1 MEKNPWTGR
10 LGIEVIG
17 KMAGCCIETIAKWR
31 PQMIGLKRECSYCN
45 SFMKTIR
52 AGEVLS
58 PVFTGGMLEH
68 HVEVEE
74 PELSIGGLYFSSSK
88 FPTEKMVE
96 RWMAD
101 RDMEGEISKIDEHA
115 FFLPVGEPLFADS
128 IRMVW
133 VAPGVVG
140 EVGVSEK
147 QVATGGGQASMSSP
161 GITTTSMA
169 SGGELFPAQGI
180 PAEASNVPVGV
191 SPMMQ
196 GLTDVQD
203 GHQHEFFLTPV
214 NEVSGLRVKSFTS
227 YNNGHAHMVEC
238 AVDEDGTIDTRTAPD
253 QAPVGGHAHSHRLVW
268 PIGKSFGE
276 DDRPYERQYRVSS
289 SDVALLRKA
298 ATMIGSFCS
307 NINGGRGV
315 REAVG
320 DIMTQ
325 MSAAIE
331 RARGESPGVE
341 AVIPIRSDVIERLQG
356 CMREIGNIEAEI
368 AGILS
373 TTKAW
378 GVETEVSPRERGKYS
393 GRSLGSLRGEYNDL
407 TESGPHKE
415 GSAEWQKMKEL
426 SFAIRAKTGWG
437 KVSGKKGKKTEKSVD
452 ALLTEDEE
460 AALDLY

>member
-1 MEKNPWTGR
+1 MEKSPWTGR

-17 KMAGCCIETIAKWR
+17 KMAGCCIQTIAKWR

-45 SFMKTIR
+45 SFLKTIR

-74 PELSIGGLYFSSSK
+74 PELAIGGLYFSAEK
-88 FPTEKMVE
+88 YPTVELVE

-101 RDMEGEISKIDEHA
+101 RDLSGDVSKMDEHA
-115 FFLPVGEPLFADS
+115 FFLPMGDPLFADS
-128 IRMVW
+128 ARMVW

-140 EVGVSEK
+140 ELGVSEK

-169 SGGELFPAQGI
+169 SGGDLHPSQGPGAVAADVAGI
-180 PAEASNVPVGV
+180 PAIIQGV
-191 SPMMQ
+191 
-196 GLTDVQD
+196 TDVQD
-203 GHQHEFFLTPV
+203 GHQHEYFLNPTP
-214 NEVSGLRVKSFTS
+214 EVGGFRVKSFTS

-238 AVDEDGTIDTRTAPD
+238 AVDSDGTIDTRTAPD
-253 QAPVGGHAHSHRLVW
+253 QAPVGGHAHSHRIAW

-276 DDRPYERQYRVSS
+276 DEKPYERQYRVTSA
-289 SDVALLRKA
+289 DVALLRKGA
-298 ATMIGSFCS
+298 SLIGGFCS

-320 DIMTQ
+320 DLMTQ

-331 RARGESPGVE
+331 RARGEAPSVE
-341 AVIPIRSDVIERLQG
+341 AVIPIRSDVIERLQN
-356 CMREIGNIEAEI
+356 CVREIGSIEAEI
-368 AGILS
+368 AGALVA

-378 GVETEVSPRERGKYS
+378 GVETEVSPKEQGKYS
-393 GRSLGSLRGEYNDL
+393 GRDVESLRSEYNDMK
-407 TESGPHKE
+407 ESGPHKK
-415 GSAEWQKMKEL
+415 GSAEWEKMKEL

-437 KVSGKKGKKTEKSVD
+437 KVGRKKD
-452 ALLTEDEE
+452 LLDDEE
-460 AALDLY
+460 ESLLDAY

>member
-17 KMAGCCIETIAKWR
+17 KMAGCCVETIAKWR

-74 PELSIGGLYFSSSK
+74 PDLSIGGLYFASSK
-88 FPTEKMVE
+88 FPTPAAVE
-96 RWMAD
+96 RWASD
-101 RDMEGEISKIDEHA
+101 RDMEAHVSKVDEHA
-115 FFLPVGEPLFADS
+115 FFFPVGDPLFADS
-128 IRMVW
+128 VRMVW
-133 VAPGVVG
+133 VAPGVIG
-140 EVGVSEK
+140 EIGVSEK

-169 SGGELFPAQGI
+169 SGGDLHPSQG
-180 PAEASNVPVGV
+180 PAEAAAVVVGAA
-191 SPMMQ
+191 PMMQ

-214 NEVSGLRVKSFTS
+214 PEVSGFRVKSFTS

-238 AVDEDGTIDTRTAPD
+238 AVDTDGSIDTRTAPD

-268 PIGKSFGE
+268 PIGKSFGSDE
-276 DDRPYERQYRVSS
+276 KPYERQYRVTSG
-289 SDVALLRKA
+289 DVALLRKA
-298 ATMIGSFCS
+298 ATLIGGFCS

-320 DIMTQ
+320 DLMTQ

-331 RARGESPGVE
+331 RARGAAPGTE
-341 AVIPIRSDVIERLQG
+341 AVIAIRSDVIERLQD
-356 CMREIGNIEAEI
+356 CAKEIGDIEAEI
-368 AGILS
+368 SGSIAIAA
-373 TTKAW
+373 KAW
-378 GVETEVSPRERGKYS
+378 GVETEVSPKEQGKYS
-393 GRSLGSLRGEYNDL
+393 GRDVDSLRAEYNDL
-407 TESGPHKE
+407 KESGPHKE
-415 GSAEWQKMKEL
+415 GSAAWEKMKEL

-437 KVSGKKGKKTEKSVD
+437 KVSGKKGKKKAE
-452 ALLTEDEE
+452 
-460 AALDLY
+460 